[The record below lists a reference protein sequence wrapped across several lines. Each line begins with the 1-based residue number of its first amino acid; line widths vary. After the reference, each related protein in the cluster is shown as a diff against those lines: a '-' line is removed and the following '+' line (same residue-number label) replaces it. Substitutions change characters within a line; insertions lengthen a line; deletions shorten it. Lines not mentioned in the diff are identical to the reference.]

1 MTNSNAQQPASEK
14 LPGSFISRH
23 KKLTAVLVILAAA
36 TIVRLM
42 TGQASPF
49 GRPDGPEPVYVEL
62 GSATFGTMR
71 ELGRYYGSLSA
82 PHKFTLASKASGEI
96 TSLLADIGDKLA
108 AGQVVATLDDE
119 EYVLVRDRA
128 TLSVRLAEAQVN
140 EAKANLELADSDLR
154 RQTSLTKKSIV
165 TQSDFEAAENR
176 RLQAVARLQ
185 VAESQLQSASNQL
198 ADAELRLS
206 YTRVVASWPEAG
218 LGGPRYVGS
227 RLADEGQLVTANTPL
242 FELVSLDPLLVVVDV
257 IEKDYPKFFV
267 GMEARLSTEAFPGQ
281 TFTAKV
287 LRVAPVLS
295 SDSRQARLEL
305 EVANPSLLLKP
316 GMYADVVFVFN
327 ERQNVWSVA
336 EDVPFRRQDGF
347 VIFEA
352 DSETGTVSQVR
363 VNLGLVEDG
372 RVELVDADP
381 INKRVVTLGQHLLQ
395 DGQNFR
401 VAGDNLPAVPQIS
414 ASQVGGDS

>member
-23 KKLTAVLVILAAA
+23 KKLTVVLVILAAA

-227 RLADEGQLVTANTPL
+227 RLVDEGQLVTANTPL

-257 IEKDYPKFFV
+257 IEKDYPKFSV

>member
-1 MTNSNAQQPASEK
+1 LTNSNAQQPASEK

-23 KKLTAVLVILAAA
+23 KKLTVVLVILAAA

-206 YTRVVASWPEAG
+206 YTRVVASWPEAS

-227 RLADEGQLVTANTPL
+227 RLVDEGQLVTANTPL

-257 IEKDYPKFFV
+257 IEKDYPKFSV